1 MVSTEPELDA
11 QGRPR
16 HDDPR
21 DFTPPPGPG
30 RRRNWLPWILAALV
44 VLGLL
49 LFVPPWLSQRDS
61 VAPRG
66 EPVTAPPAEG
76 SAAAR

>member
-21 DFTPPPGPG
+21 DVSRPPVPQ
-30 RRRNWLPWILAALV
+30 RRRNWLPWIVAGLIL
-44 VLGLL
+44 LGLA
-49 LFVPPWLSQRDS
+49 LFLPRAFSDGDEA
-61 VAPRG
+61 APA
-66 EPVTAPPAEG
+66 PAATAPEAEG
-76 SAAAR
+76 SAATG